1 VFRGIRCFE
10 VVTRKGWKYF
20 WSAGGCTG
28 LPRKSE
34 RSLIT
39 GLASS
44 NPPGAP
50 PNGTSTRR
58 EDADLDN
65 MGYKDW
71 GFVLFLSN
79 TDRCADYSVSLL
91 SKQEAQLRQQIQHM
105 QSEKAYR

>member
-1 VFRGIRCFE
+1 
-10 VVTRKGWKYF
+10 
-20 WSAGGCTG
+20 
-28 LPRKSE
+28 
-34 RSLIT
+34 
-39 GLASS
+39 
-44 NPPGAP
+44 
-50 PNGTSTRR
+50 
-58 EDADLDN
+58 